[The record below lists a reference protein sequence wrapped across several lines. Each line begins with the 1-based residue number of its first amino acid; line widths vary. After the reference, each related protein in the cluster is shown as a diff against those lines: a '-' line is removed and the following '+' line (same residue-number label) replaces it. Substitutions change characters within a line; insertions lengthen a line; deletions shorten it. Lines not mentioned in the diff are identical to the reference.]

1 MPYRHAED
9 GPQSDA
15 TIEAWADELP
25 DMLADAWRAA
35 LEVMIDDPDTLPQSE
50 HVDIVL
56 DAEDEEILLYKL
68 LGELLFYKDAERLL
82 LTLGVPEVSQ
92 DVDGFH
98 LRATARGARIG
109 AETVEL
115 GTDVK
120 AVTFHQFRV
129 AQSRS
134 GWFCRVVLD
143 T

>member
-15 TIEAWADELP
+15 TIEAWAGDLP
-25 DMLADAWRAA
+25 GMLAGAWRAA
-35 LEVMIDDPDTLPQSE
+35 LEIMIDDADTLPE
-50 HVDIVL
+50 TERIDIAL

-68 LGELLFYKDAERLL
+68 LGELLYYKDAEGLL
-82 LTLGVPEVSQ
+82 LKLDTPKVSR
-92 DVDGFH
+92 DDDGLH

-109 AETVEL
+109 ADTVGL

-120 AVTFHQFRV
+120 AVTFHQFR
-129 AQSRS
+129 AEKSRS
-134 GWFCRVVLD
+134 GWTCRVVLD